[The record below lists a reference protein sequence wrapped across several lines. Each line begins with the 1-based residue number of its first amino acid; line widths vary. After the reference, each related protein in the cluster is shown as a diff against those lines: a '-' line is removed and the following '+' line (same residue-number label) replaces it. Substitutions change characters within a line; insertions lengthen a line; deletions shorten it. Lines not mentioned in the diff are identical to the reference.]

1 MGHERGDE
9 VVGKDVAKVEEV
21 QAIMVGVEV

>member
-9 VVGKDVAKVEEV
+9 VVGKDVAKMEEV